1 MARRMPS
8 RNPGVAAATQ
18 AVAEIPADVIARLG
32 PVVLRTF
39 SEEDFHRVD
48 MRSIARDAGMS
59 FATIY
64 RHFRDKEAL
73 LFWFISHWLR
83 ELYPAALHALNTDE
97 RALDRLQNYLL
108 AHLRFYEE
116 RPEVGRI
123 IFMTVPLARWM
134 RDETYRARES
144 SRRLLEVIA
153 EGQAKDEI
161 RGDLSTTLVFD
172 AWVGIF
178 NRAFLMW
185 EYRGRSYPL
194 TGEWGSLCKILVEGI
209 AGPGWRRAS
218 ASRKRAVAPEK
229 SSPRLVARAS
239 KAGAS
244 VRRPSLK
251 TRRNA

>member
-1 MARRMPS
+1 
-8 RNPGVAAATQ
+8 
-18 AVAEIPADVIARLG
+18 
-32 PVVLRTF
+32 
-39 SEEDFHRVD
+39 

-83 ELYPAALHALNTDE
+83 ELYPAALQVLNTDE
-97 RALDRLQNYLL
+97 RPLVRLQNYLL

-153 EGQAKDEI
+153 EGQAINEI
-161 RGDLSTTLVFD
+161 RGDISKTLVFD

-194 TGEWGSLCKILVEGI
+194 TGEWSSLCKILVEGI
-209 AGPGWRRAS
+209 ASPGRRRAS
-218 ASRKRAVAPEK
+218 ASSTRAVAPGK
-229 SSPRLVARAS
+229 SSSPSVARAS

-244 VRRPSLK
+244 ARRPSLK
-251 TRRNA
+251 ARAQSA